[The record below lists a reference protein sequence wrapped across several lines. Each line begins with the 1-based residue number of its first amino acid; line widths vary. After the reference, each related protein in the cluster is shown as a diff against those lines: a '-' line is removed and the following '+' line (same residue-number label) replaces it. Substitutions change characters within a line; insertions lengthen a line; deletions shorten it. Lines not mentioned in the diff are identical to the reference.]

1 MTNKTLDFSKRH
13 IGLKDSDVEH
23 ILHDLGYQNVDTF
36 FKDLVPG
43 SIYNLDNLDLPEPM
57 DESSALKK
65 LNSISKENR
74 VFNCFRG
81 QG

>member
-36 FKDLVPG
+36 FKIVLL
-43 SIYNLDNLDLPEPM
+43 SI
-57 DESSALKK
+57 KK
-65 LNSISKENR
+65 LVGCKLFIFSLKTG
-74 VFNCFRG
+74 FDF
-81 QG
+81 

>member
-43 SIYNLDNLDLPEPM
+43 SIYNLDNLDLP
-57 DESSALKK
+57 
-65 LNSISKENR
+65 
-74 VFNCFRG
+74 
-81 QG
+81 